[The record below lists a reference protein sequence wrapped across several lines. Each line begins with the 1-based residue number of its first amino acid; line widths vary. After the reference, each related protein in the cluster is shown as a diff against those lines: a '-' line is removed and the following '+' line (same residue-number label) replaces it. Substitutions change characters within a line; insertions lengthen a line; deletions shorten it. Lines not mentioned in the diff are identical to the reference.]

1 MKPALYL
8 ALLPLIIFSPA
19 RAQDYEHG
27 NALLC
32 DTQKEVERYVELF
45 HGKEQSAINTV
56 NAQEQNPWPPSRRT
70 D

>member
-1 MKPALYL
+1 MSTAL
-8 ALLPLIIFSPA
+8 
-19 RAQDYEHG
+19 R
-27 NALLC
+27 C
-32 DTQKEVERYVELF
+32 CVTQKEVERYVELF